1 MYEYI
6 FTAALGVFLCIIGAV
21 NMTGNV
27 RALHRYHYH
36 RVTPENMIPFGR
48 LVGIGNIVIGIAFML
63 FSLLMALE
71 FEIVASAVM
80 ILGLVIGLGFAFY
93 AMIKYNKGIF

>member
-1 MYEYI
+1 MSNN
-6 FTAALGVFLCIIGAV
+6 TKSVDAATKAR
-21 NMTGNV
+21 TGNIGLIV
-27 RALHRYHYH
+27 LSLLFY
-36 RVTPENMIPFGR
+36 GR
-48 LVGIGNIVIGIAFML
+48 LVGIGNIIIGASFMI

>member
-6 FTAALGVFLCIIGAV
+6 LTAVLGVILCITGAV

-27 RALHRYHYH
+27 RALHSYH
-36 RVTPENMIPFGR
+36 RHRVSPEDMIPFGR
-48 LVGIGNIVIGIAFML
+48 LVGIGNIVIGIAIML

-71 FEIVASAVM
+71 LEIVAAVIIITGM
-80 ILGLVIGLGFAFY
+80 AIGLGFAFY
-93 AMIKYNKGIF
+93 GMIKYNKGIF

>member
-6 FTAALGVFLCIIGAV
+6 FTSVLGVILCIIGGV

-36 RVTPENMIPFGR
+36 RVPPENIIPFGR
-48 LVGIGNIVIGIAFML
+48 LVGIGNIIIGASLMI

>member
-6 FTAALGVFLCIIGAV
+6 LTAALGVILCIIGGI

-36 RVTPENMIPFGR
+36 RVTPENIIPFGR
-48 LVGIGNIVIGIAFML
+48 CCRGRQT
-63 FSLLMALE
+63 
-71 FEIVASAVM
+71 
-80 ILGLVIGLGFAFY
+80 
-93 AMIKYNKGIF
+93 

>member
-6 FTAALGVFLCIIGAV
+6 FTAILGIFLCIIGGV

-48 LVGIGNIVIGIAFML
+48 LVGIGNIVIGIAIML

-71 FEIVASAVM
+71 LETVAAVIIITGM
-80 ILGLVIGLGFAFY
+80 AIGLGFAFY
-93 AMIKYNKGIF
+93 GMIKYNKGIF

>member
-6 FTAALGVFLCIIGAV
+6 FTAVLGVFLCIIGAV

-48 LVGIGNIVIGIAFML
+48 LVGIGNIIIGASFMI
-63 FSLLMALE
+63 FSLLMALKL
-71 FEIVASAVM
+71 EIVAAIV
-80 ILGLVIGLGFAFY
+80 IIVGLVIGLIFSFY
-93 AMIKYNKGIF
+93 GMIKYNKGIF

>member
-6 FTAALGVFLCIIGAV
+6 FTAVLGVFLCIIGAV

-48 LVGIGNIVIGIAFML
+48 LVGIGNIIIGASFMI
-63 FSLLMALE
+63 FSLLMALKY
-71 FEIVASAVM
+71 EIIATIVM
-80 ILGLVIGLGFAFY
+80 ILGLLIGLAFAFY
-93 AMIKYNKGIF
+93 SMIKYNKGIF

>member
-6 FTAALGVFLCIIGAV
+6 FTAVLGVFLCIIGAV

-36 RVTPENMIPFGR
+36 RVTPENIIPFGR
-48 LVGIGNIVIGIAFML
+48 LVGIGNIIIGASLMI

-71 FEIVASAVM
+71 FEIIASAVM

>member
-6 FTAALGVFLCIIGAV
+6 FTAVLGVFLCIIGAV

-63 FSLLMALE
+63 FSLLMALKI
-71 FEIVASAVM
+71 EIIATVIM
-80 ILGLVIGLGFAFY
+80 ILGFIIGLGFSFY
-93 AMIKYNKGIF
+93 GMIKYNKGIF

>member
-6 FTAALGVFLCIIGAV
+6 LTAVLGVILCIIGGV

-27 RALHRYHYH
+27 RALHSYH
-36 RVTPENMIPFGR
+36 RHRVSPEDMLPFGR
-48 LVGIGNIVIGIAFML
+48 LVGIGNIIIGASFMI

-71 FEIVASAVM
+71 FEIIASAVM

-93 AMIKYNKGIF
+93 SMIKYNKGIF

>member
-6 FTAALGVFLCIIGAV
+6 LTAVLGVILCIIGGI

-36 RVTPENMIPFGR
+36 RVAPEDIIPFGR
-48 LVGIGNIVIGIAFML
+48 LVGIGNIIIGASFMI